1 MAKVL
6 VIHRQPEVRHRVRAL
21 LETGGYVI
29 DELAEV
35 PDDGSL
41 LQAFQVSRY
50 RCVIAEASPGPDGEP
65 VNGPLLAAASA
76 RAPIILVAEGPDIR
90 QAIAAVKSGA
100 SDYLPWPCSG
110 VELIAAVERGIA
122 EHIERVAAEPA
133 ELNDPIIGDSPTMR
147 RLFESIKR
155 IGPTHSPVL
164 IRGESGTGKALIARA
179 LHAASRRAHG
189 PMVALNC
196 ASLPANV
203 IETEL
208 FGYGG
213 ARGRIQG
220 PLATPT
226 PARPGLFEAAHHG
239 TLFLEEIDKLAPE
252 IQARLLHVLQDGTL
266 RRFGEAVSFPIDV
279 RLIASTQRDLARMVA
294 AGMFREDLYYRL
306 NVVDIEVPPLRERG
320 EDILFVAD
328 FILERVAARL
338 GRQPKPFDG
347 DARQAMLRYHWPG
360 NVQELE
366 NSIER
371 ALILCEQP
379 RISAELLA
387 LERARPTPRD
397 AASPQADSTS
407 LEDYFVSFVLA
418 NQDQLSETALALKLG
433 ISRKSL
439 WERRQRLNIPRRRGG
454 GPKPAGQAL
463 GGRRDIN

>member
-6 VIHRQPEVRHRVRAL
+6 VIHQQPPIRRVVRAL
-21 LETGGYVI
+21 LEANGYVI

-50 RCVIAEASPGPDGEP
+50 RCVVAEASPGPDGES

-76 RAPIILVAEGPDIR
+76 RAPIILIAEDPDLR
-90 QAIAAVKSGA
+90 QAVAAVKSGA
-100 SDYLPWPCSG
+100 SDYLPWPCDR

-196 ASLPANV
+196 ASLPGHI

-213 ARGRIQG
+213 ARGRG
-220 PLATPT
+220 HDSLGAAK
-226 PARPGLFEAAHHG
+226 PARVGLFEAAHQG
-239 TLFLEEIDKLAPE
+239 TLFLEEIDKLEPE

-266 RRFGEAVSFPIDV
+266 RRFGEAASFPIDV
-279 RLIASTQRDLARMVA
+279 RLIASTQRDLPRLVA
-294 AGMFREDLYYRL
+294 GGMFREDLFYRL
-306 NVVDIEVPPLRERG
+306 SVVDIEVPPLRERG

-338 GRQPKPFDG
+338 GRQPKPFDS

-360 NVQELE
+360 NVRELE

-371 ALILCEQP
+371 ALILCDQP
-379 RISAELLA
+379 CISAELMA
-387 LERARPTPRD
+387 LERARPIPREG
-397 AASPQADSTS
+397 SPTSADSTS

-418 NQDQLSETALALKLG
+418 NQDQLSETALAHKLG

-439 WERRQRLNIPRRRGG
+439 WERRQRLNIPRRRGS
-454 GPKPAGQAL
+454 PKTAGQII
-463 GGRRDIN
+463 GGLREIN